1 MSGCGVYAELF
12 AENRDALTAAKS
24 TDTIA
29 DCAHKKTFADNRGG
43 TEKLNTPEA
52 RD

>member
-1 MSGCGVYAELF
+1 MSGCDVCAELF

-24 TDTIA
+24 TDAIA
-29 DCAHKKTFADNRGG
+29 DCVQKTFADNRGG
-43 TEKLNTPEA
+43 TEKLDTPEA

>member
-1 MSGCGVYAELF
+1 MSGYGVCAELF

-24 TDTIA
+24 TAAIA
-29 DCAHKKTFADNRGG
+29 VCVQKKFADNRGG

>member
-1 MSGCGVYAELF
+1 MSGCGMYAELF

-24 TDTIA
+24 IDAIA
-29 DCAHKKTFADNRGG
+29 VCVQKTFADNRGG
-43 TEKLNTPEA
+43 TEKLNMPEA